1 MATELAS
8 RAGAAGYEDYEY
20 GEVSDRRQAGGGQ
33 RETGPQEG
41 NAEQLARFLGWFSI
55 GLGLAEIVAPRQ
67 LAELIG
73 VDNKPGLFRLM
84 GLREIGHGV
93 GILSQD
99 QPAGAVWSR
108 VAGDILDL
116 ALLSTQLD
124 SDNPERRK
132 TLAATMSVVAV
143 TAFDLYTAKSLSQ
156 QSSTGNGSSR
166 NRQRGRAHDSAQAI
180 VESSRGIRVKS
191 AITVARPVGEV
202 YGFWRNFE
210 NLPRF
215 MSHLESVQVLD
226 ERRSHWTALGPAGI
240 RVEWDAETVE
250 DRRNELISWRSLPGG
265 QVDTAGYVRF
275 RPAPGNRGTEIVVE
289 MRYDPPG
296 GVVGATI
303 AKLFGESGQEVVTR
317 DLLAFKNVL
326 ETGEVVYSDSSI
338 YPRPHPARP
347 PNEHELEKA
356 RLLRKE
362 GVPEG
367 AVP

>member
-1 MATELAS
+1 MAAELTS
-8 RAGAAGYEDYEY
+8 RAGAAGSEDYEY
-20 GEVSDRRQAGGGQ
+20 GDVSDRRQNGGGQ
-33 RETGPQEG
+33 PEMDEG
-41 NAEQLARFLGWFSI
+41 NPEQLARFLGWFSI

-67 LAELIG
+67 LAGLIG
-73 VDNKPGLFRLM
+73 VDHKPGVFRLM

-99 QPAGAVWSR
+99 QPVGAVWSR

-116 ALLSTQLD
+116 ALLSTRLD
-124 SDNPERRK
+124 SDNPERHK
-132 TLAATMSVVAV
+132 TLAATMSVLGM
-143 TAFDLYTAKSLSQ
+143 TALDLYTAKSLSQ
-156 QSSTGNGSSR
+156 QSSTGNGSTR
-166 NRQRGRAHDSAQAI
+166 NRKGGQGRDSAQRI
-180 VESSRGIRVKS
+180 VDSSSGIKVKS
-191 AITVARPVGEV
+191 AITVGRPVGEV

-226 ERRSHWTALGPAGI
+226 GRRSHWTALGPAGI
-240 RVEWDAETVE
+240 RLEWDAETVE
-250 DRRNELISWRSLPGG
+250 DRPNELISWRSLPGG

-338 YPRPHPARP
+338 YSRPHSARP
-347 PNEHELEKA
+347 PDEQELEKA
-356 RLLRKE
+356 RLWKTE
-362 GVPEG
+362 GVLEG

>member
-1 MATELAS
+1 MPTELAR
-8 RAGAAGYEDYEY
+8 RADGAGYEDFGY
-20 GEVSDRRQAGGGQ
+20 GEGPERRQDGGRSGRQSQ
-33 RETGPQEG
+33 RDNT
-41 NAEQLARFLGWFSI
+41 EQLARALGWFSI
-55 GLGLAEIVAPRQ
+55 GLGVAEIATPGR

-73 VDNKPGLFRLM
+73 VENRPGVFRLL

-93 GILSQD
+93 AILSQD
-99 QPAGAVWSR
+99 SPAGPVWSR

-124 SDNPERRK
+124 SDNPDREK
-132 TLAATMSVVAV
+132 TLAATMSVLGVA
-143 TAFDLYTAKSLSQ
+143 ALDLFTAKSLSRE
-156 QSSTGNGSSR
+156 STGTNGSR
-166 NRQRGRAHDSAQAI
+166 NRRNGRGQDRGLVDSR
-180 VESSRGIRVKS
+180 RGIRVKS
-191 AITVARPVGEV
+191 TITVGRPVSEV
-202 YGFWRNFE
+202 YAFWRNFE

-215 MSHLESVQVLD
+215 MSHLESVQVVD
-226 ERRSHWTALGPAGI
+226 ARRSHWTVLGPAGI

-250 DRRNELISWRSLPGG
+250 DRPNELISWRSLPGG

-317 DLLAFKNVL
+317 DLLAFKNVM
-326 ETGEVVYSDSSI
+326 EIGEVVHSDASI

-347 PNEHELEKA
+347 SEERELEKA
-356 RLLRKE
+356 RLLKTER
-362 GVPEG
+362 VLR
-367 AVP
+367 

>member
-8 RAGAAGYEDYEY
+8 RTGAAGYEDYEY
-20 GEVSDRRQAGGGQ
+20 GDISDRRQNGGGQ
-33 RETGPQEG
+33 REMGSQEG

-73 VDNKPGLFRLM
+73 VDNKPGVFRLM

-116 ALLSTQLD
+116 ALLSTRLD
-124 SDNPERRK
+124 SDNPERQK
-132 TLAATMSVVAV
+132 TLAATMSVLGV
-143 TAFDLYTAKSLSQ
+143 TALDLYTAKSLSQ
-156 QSSTGNGSSR
+156 QSSIGNGSRHREGR
-166 NRQRGRAHDSAQAI
+166 NSPQQIVDS
-180 VESSRGIRVKS
+180 SSGIRVKS

-226 ERRSHWTALGPAGI
+226 GRRSHWTAVGPAGI
-240 RVEWDAETVE
+240 RLEWDAETVE
-250 DRRNELISWRSLPGG
+250 DRPNEVISWRSLPGG
-265 QVDTAGYVRF
+265 QMDTVGYVRF
-275 RPAPGNRGTEIVVE
+275 RSAPGNRGTEIAVE

-338 YPRPHPARP
+338 YARPHPARP
-347 PNEHELEKA
+347 PDEQELEKA
-356 RLLRKE
+356 RLLKNE
-362 GVPEG
+362 GALQG